1 MKLGEL
7 TTKLQTLCHEGWADH
22 EVFIGVLDA
31 WNYKIEDVH
40 KVYHGNEDEKDK
52 INFLIMT
59 EV

>member
-31 WNYKIEDVH
+31 WNYKIEGVR

-52 INFLIMT
+52 INFLIVT